1 MTSLIIVRPQE
12 SKSTM
17 IDRTIGIL
25 GIALAIVTIAL
36 QYYFPKL
43 PSWIPPT
50 GFFIGIFLFG
60 LSVGL
65 LAAGGLRRKRPVV
78 KAASL
83 RLHVYG
89 DHRTPERLTYE
100 NIFRWF
106 YLQTAID
113 NVGPSGVTRIGSLV
127 TLFVTFENDVVI
139 STLNVRSP
147 DIQLPLYEVKEFNQ
161 RYAVV
166 VFSNN
171 VPAGTLEVV
180 VTP

>member
-1 MTSLIIVRPQE
+1 M
-12 SKSTM
+12 
-17 IDRTIGIL
+17 
-25 GIALAIVTIAL
+25 
-36 QYYFPKL
+36 
-43 PSWIPPT
+43 
-50 GFFIGIFLFG
+50 
-60 LSVGL
+60 
-65 LAAGGLRRKRPVV
+65 V